1 MSNVECPTRHLTFDI
16 WHLPSKMK
24 VAIYGQYYQ
33 NSTEPIIRDIF
44 VFFNNNGVEMVIE
57 ANFLKMLYEKQLVK
71 KEYKTFDS
79 YKQLDSSFDMMIS
92 IGGDGTILRAATLVR
107 DSGIPILGINAGRLG
122 FLASV
127 QKDNID
133 PFLQFVIDRN
143 YTVSKRTLLSLECD
157 PPNEQILDINF
168 AMNEITVSRKDTT
181 SMITIDTFLNA
192 EFLNSYWADGLII
205 ATPTGSTGYSMS
217 CGGPILTPDV
227 KSLVI
232 TPIAPHN
239 LTARPLVIPD
249 ETEIRLKVSGRE
261 EQYLVS
267 LDSRIASIR
276 NESTLTI
283 RKTPFQINMVEI
295 PHETFLKTLRN
306 KLLWGEDK
314 RN

>member
-1 MSNVECPTRHLTFDI
+1 
-16 WHLPSKMK
+16 MK

-44 VFFNNNGVEMVIE
+44 VFFNQNNVEMVIE
-57 ANFLKMLYEKQLVK
+57 ATFLKMLYEKQLIK
-71 KEYKTFDS
+71 KEYKTFS
-79 YKQLDSSFDMMIS
+79 SHKELDSSFDLLLS

-107 DSGIPILGINAGRLG
+107 KSGVPILGINAGRLG

-127 QKDNID
+127 QKENIEA
-133 PFLQFVIDRN
+133 FLQLVIDKK
-143 YTVSKRTLLSLECD
+143 YTISKRTLLSLTISPKNKD
-157 PPNEQILDINF
+157 IQDINF
-168 AMNEITVSRKDTT
+168 AMNEISVSRKDTT
-181 SMITIDTFLNA
+181 SMITIETYLNG

-205 ATPTGSTGYSMS
+205 ATPTGSTGYSLS

-239 LTARPLVIPD
+239 LNARPLVIPD
-249 ETEIRLKVSGRE
+249 KTEIRLKVTGRE

-267 LDSRIASIR
+267 LDSRITSIK
-276 NESTLTI
+276 NESVLTI
-283 RKTPFQINMVEI
+283 KKTPFQINMIEI
-295 PHETFLKTLRN
+295 PEETFLKTLRN